1 MVKIRSYSSTSIAF
15 ASCLFVLLAVFFLLS
30 KSRNKD
36 DSSTDPTPPSANLV
50 KATSFEVP
58 KPVYKPGEPFDLV
71 VNLPLEKSLDRSA
84 KAQIG
89 RLHIMSNHRSIANW
103 AFLNGKFSENAMSFS
118 VQMTAPQQ
126 TGKYSFRIDWMGQTI
141 NSDTTIVVR

>member
-1 MVKIRSYSSTSIAF
+1 MVKIRSYWSTSIAF
-15 ASCLFVLLAVFFLLS
+15 VSFLFVLSAVFLLS
-30 KSRNKD
+30 YKSRIKND
-36 DSSTDPTPPSANLV
+36 TPTSTTPPNANLV
-50 KATSFEVP
+50 KATSFEVQ

-71 VNLPLEKSLDRSA
+71 VNLPLENSHDRSA

-89 RLHIMSNHRSIANW
+89 RLHIMSNHRSIANR
-103 AFLNGKFSENAMSFS
+103 AFLNGKCSENAMSFS
-118 VQMTAPQQ
+118 VQLTAPQQ